1 MQPVDI
7 TGLTPSQ
14 IARVEN
20 NPEMHI
26 REGPNGIGIPVNFGP
41 QTEVKVRSNQKNR
54 ALLSKFGDKVFNN
67 QGKLV
72 LKRLPRDE
80 ILKRLQR
87 RKGDSR
93 ENLMMQLGI
102 EYVSKLYKS
111 EAINESDMKAS
122 TKKELNHACCKFTGI
137 SPKKTA
143 EEKRR
148 SREAKKR
155 QKKEKKET
163 KKEVKK
169 PQPKNESKV
178 VEMDE

>member
-7 TGLTPSQ
+7 TGLSAAQ
-14 IARVEN
+14 VARLEN
-20 NPEMHI
+20 NPEQHV
-26 REGPNGIGIPVNFGP
+26 REGANGIGMPVGFGPVNN
-41 QTEVKVRSNQKNR
+41 TVKVKGNAKNR
-54 ALLSKFGDKVFNN
+54 SLLSKFGDKVFSTS
-67 QGKLV
+67 GKLV
-72 LKRLPRDE
+72 VKRLPRDE

-87 RKGDSR
+87 RKGESR
-93 ENLMMQLGI
+93 ENLLMQLGV

-148 SREAKKR
+148 SREQKKK
-155 QKKEKKET
+155 QKKENKEKREKKRGET
-163 KKEVKK
+163 KTEKK
-169 PQPKNESKV
+169 DVQME
-178 VEMDE
+178 